1 MIVSGEQHSDSAIH
15 IHGSILPQTPLS
27 SRLPG
32 NIEQSSL
39 CHTVGP
45 CCCSVAQ
52 SCPTLCDPMDCSM
65 PGYRV
70 LHYLLEFAHTHVHW
84 VSDAIQPSHPLP
96 PPSPS
101 AFILSQH
108 QGLFQWVGCSP
119 QIARVLQHQYQSFS
133 EYSGLMFFRID
144 WFDILAV
151 QRILKTH
158 L

>member
-1 MIVSGEQHSDSAIH
+1 MEFYFGCILCVILGLLTVLIQFIELFLFYFMIYLNSHSFF
-15 IHGSILPQTPLS
+15 
-27 SRLPG
+27 
-32 NIEQSSL
+32 
-39 CHTVGP
+39 
-45 CCCSVAQ
+45 CCSVTK
-52 SCPTLCDPMDCSM
+52 SCPTRCDPMDCSTSGS
-65 PGYRV
+65 PD
-70 LHYLLEFAHTHVHW
+70 LHYLLEFAQIDVHW